1 VGEVEIFTYESL
13 SSEGE
18 KYGIILTPTIIIN
31 NKVVAAGRGTSE
43 KELEKMVKKAYEAN
57 TQGK

>member
-1 VGEVEIFTYESL
+1 VGEVDVYTYESL

-31 NKVVAAGRGTSE
+31 DKVVAAGRGTAE
-43 KELEKMVKKAYEAN
+43 KEIEKWVKKAFEAN
-57 TQGK
+57 SGE

>member
-1 VGEVEIFTYESL
+1 VGEVEVFTYESL

-31 NKVVAAGRGTSE
+31 DSVVAAGRGTAE
-43 KELEKMVKKAYEAN
+43 KEIEKWINKELTK
-57 TQGK
+57 

>member
-1 VGEVEIFTYESL
+1 VGEVEVFTFESL

-31 NKVVAAGRGTSE
+31 DKVVAAGRGTSE
-43 KELEKMVKKAYEAN
+43 KELEKMVKKAFEAN
-57 TQGK
+57 TQVK